1 MLTSKVE
8 HTRLITVLFVWRNSM
23 DFKEELRA
31 AAEQCAQDQRN
42 TADHLVR
49 QAFFAGVGWYMAFLR
64 QKAAEPQKPTNVS

>member
-1 MLTSKVE
+1 
-8 HTRLITVLFVWRNSM
+8 M

-64 QKAAEPQKPTNVS
+64 QKAAEPQKPTDVS